1 MNKSN
6 WESLQTQSFARA
18 SARARARGMLDPGA
32 FRETLGPPAML
43 TSPHLPVLGEV
54 AEFDDGMVAGVGR
67 LDGRPVFLVSM
78 EGGFFG
84 GGIGEV
90 NGAKM
95 FAAIRLAVETCAALE
110 QQHGGSL
117 PDGRRPA
124 VVISFDTGG
133 VRLHEAN
140 AGLLAHA
147 EIIDAI
153 QDARAQDVP
162 LIALCGG
169 RIGAFGGMGFVI
181 MAADVIIMNEQGRI
195 GLTGPEVIEQE
206 MGPAE
211 FDASDRALVWR
222 TTGAKHR
229 YIMGDCDYLVED
241 SIGAFRRQAQAVL
254 RLDRPTIAGMR
265 KTGAPALVRREK
277 QRVALAAQNGI
288 KDSADLWRLAG
299 NPNPAALTEMPL
311 AEFLKNVSR
320 LPPPPIPN

>member
-1 MNKSN
+1 MNQSN
-6 WESLQTQSFARA
+6 WESLQQQSFARA
-18 SARARARGMLDPGA
+18 SARARTRGLLDPGA
-32 FRETLGPPAML
+32 FRETLGPPAMC
-43 TSPHLPVLGEV
+43 TSPHLPVLGEI
-54 AEFDDGMVAGVGR
+54 AEFDDGMVAGVGL
-67 LDGRPVFLVSM
+67 LDGRPVFMVSM

-95 FAAIRLAVETCAALE
+95 FATIRLAAEACAALE
-110 QQHGGSL
+110 KQHGGPL
-117 PDGRRPA
+117 PERRRPA
-124 VVISFDTGG
+124 VIISFDSGG

-153 QDARAQDVP
+153 QDARAQGVP

-181 MAADVIIMNEQGRI
+181 MAADIIIMNEQGRI

-222 TTGAKHR
+222 TTGGKHR

-241 SIGAFRRQAQAVL
+241 SIGAFRRQAQAAL
-254 RLDRPTIAGMR
+254 RLDRPAIAGMR
-265 KTGAPALVRREK
+265 KTGSPALVRREK
-277 QRVALAAQNGI
+277 LLVALAAQGRV
-288 KDSADLWRLAG
+288 KDSTDLWRQAG
-299 NPNPAALTEMPL
+299 NPNPAALTEMSL
-311 AEFLKNVSR
+311 GEFLKTVSR
-320 LPPPPIPN
+320 LPQPATPD